1 MEDAVCAGF
10 LLNARHLDEVL
21 DDEAMHADDRE
32 NSFEISGRAIGGDA
46 ATYLIAE
53 VAQAHDG
60 SLGTAHM
67 FIDAAADAG
76 ADAVKFQTHIADAES
91 TRDEPFRVAFSQ
103 QDETRID
110 YWRRMEF
117 DAEQWAGLADHARAS
132 GLHFMS
138 SAFSLEAVAL
148 LRRLDVPVWKIASG
162 EVRTRGMVAAICA
175 DAKPVLLSTG
185 MSPWDD
191 IDAAVDEIRHAGSP
205 VAILQC
211 VSRYPTPLADV
222 GLNIMK
228 DLSARY
234 DCPVG
239 LSDHSG
245 QPWPALAAIARGAA
259 VVELHLT
266 LSERMFGPDVPSSLT
281 VDQFRMVSD
290 MRDAVATMDAH
301 PADKDAVAED
311 LADMRAMFGR
321 SLAPKRDLI
330 AGTLVTEDMLLAK
343 KPAAGIPEN
352 DIDAVVGRTLVR
364 DVPSDRLISWADLHV
379 DS

>member
-1 MEDAVCAGF
+1 MRWVSGAKRH
-10 LLNARHLDEVL
+10 ARMSHWMTKP
-21 DDEAMHADDRE
+21 MHADNQG
-32 NSFEISGRAIGGDA
+32 NSFEISGRPVGGGA
-46 ATYLIAE
+46 AAYLIAE

-103 QDETRID
+103 QDETRLD
-110 YWRRMEF
+110 YWKRMEF
-117 DAEQWAGLADHARAS
+117 SAEQWAGLADHARAS

-148 LRRLDVPVWKIASG
+148 LRRLEVPAWKVASG
-162 EVRTRGMVAAICA
+162 EVCTKGMIAAVCRDGMPI
-175 DAKPVLLSTG
+175 LLSTG

-191 IDAAVDEIRHAGSP
+191 IDNAVSEIRAAGSP
-205 VAILQC
+205 VAVLQC

-222 GLNIMK
+222 GLNVME
-228 DLSARY
+228 DMRARY
-234 DCPVG
+234 HCPVG

-245 QPWPALAAIARGAA
+245 QPWPALTAVARGAA

-281 VDQFRMVSD
+281 VEQFRMVSN
-290 MRDAVATMDAH
+290 MRHAVATMDSH
-301 PADKDAVAED
+301 PADKDVVAEE
-311 LADMRAMFGR
+311 LTDMRAMFGR
-321 SLAPKRDLI
+321 SLAPRRDLV
-330 AGTLVTEDMLLAK
+330 AGTLITEDMLLAK
-343 KPAAGIPEN
+343 KPATGIPEN

-379 DS
+379 DG

>member
-1 MEDAVCAGF
+1 MKPMDT
-10 LLNARHLDEVL
+10 
-21 DDEAMHADDRE
+21 DDQKS
-32 NSFEISGRAIGGDA
+32 SFEISGRAVGGGA
-46 ATYLIAE
+46 PAYLIAE

-60 SLGTAHM
+60 SLGTAHA
-67 FIDAAADAG
+67 FIDAAAYAG

-91 TRDEPFRVAFSQ
+91 TRDEPFRVAFSR
-103 QDETRID
+103 QDETRLD
-110 YWRRMEF
+110 YWKRMEF
-117 DAEQWAGLADHARAS
+117 SAEQWSGLADHAREC
-132 GLHFMS
+132 GLHFVS

-162 EVRTRGMVAAICA
+162 EVRTRGIVAAICG
-175 DAKPVLLSTG
+175 DGKPVLLSTG
-185 MSPWDD
+185 MSPWGD
-191 IDAAVDEIRHAGSP
+191 IDATVGEIRHAGSP
-205 VAILQC
+205 VAVLQC

-222 GLNIMK
+222 GLNILDDMR
-228 DLSARY
+228 ARY
-234 DCPVG
+234 SCPVG

-290 MRDAVATMDAH
+290 MRDAVTTMDAH
-301 PADKDAVAED
+301 PTDKDAVAED

-321 SLAPKRDLI
+321 SLAPKHDLP
-330 AGTLVTEDMLLAK
+330 AGTCVREDMLVAK
-343 KPAAGIPEN
+343 KPATGISEH
-352 DIDAVVGRTLVR
+352 DIGAVVGRTLVR

-379 DS
+379 DG

>member
-1 MEDAVCAGF
+1 MSEQFC
-10 LLNARHLDEVL
+10 
-21 DDEAMHADDRE
+21 
-32 NSFEISGRAIGGDA
+32 ISGRPVGGDA
-46 ATYLIAE
+46 PAYLIAE

-60 SLGTAHM
+60 SLGTAHA

-76 ADAVKFQTHIADAES
+76 ADAIKFQTHIADAES
-91 TRDEPFRVAFSQ
+91 TLDEPFRVKFSK
-103 QDETRID
+103 QDETRLD

-117 DAEQWAGLADHARAS
+117 TQEQWAGLAAHAAERS
-132 GLHFMS
+132 LHFLS

-185 MSPWDD
+185 MSPWTD
-191 IDAAVDEIRHAGSP
+191 IDVAVRGIREAGAP
-205 VAILQC
+205 VAVLQC
-211 VSRYPTPLADV
+211 VSRYPTPLTDV
-222 GLNIMK
+222 GLNVM
-228 DLSARY
+228 DDMRARY

-245 QPWPALAAIARGAA
+245 QPWPALTAIARGAA

-266 LSERMFGPDVPSSLT
+266 LSERSFGPDVPSSLT

-301 PADKDAVAED
+301 PVEKDHVAEG
-311 LADMRAMFGR
+311 LADMRAMFER
-321 SLAPKRDLI
+321 SLAPKSNLI
-330 AGTLVTEDMLLAK
+330 AGTIVTEDMLVAK
-343 KPAAGIPEN
+343 KPATGIPEN
-352 DIDAVVGRTLVR
+352 DIGAVVGRKLVR

-379 DS
+379 DG

>member
-1 MEDAVCAGF
+1 MSEQFC
-10 LLNARHLDEVL
+10 
-21 DDEAMHADDRE
+21 
-32 NSFEISGRAIGGDA
+32 ISGRPVGDGA
-46 ATYLIAE
+46 PAYLIAE

-60 SLGTAHM
+60 SLGTAHA

-76 ADAVKFQTHIADAES
+76 ADAIKYQTHIADAES
-91 TRDEPFRVAFSQ
+91 TLDEPFRVKFSK
-103 QDETRID
+103 QDDTRLD

-117 DAEQWAGLADHARAS
+117 TQEQWAGLAAHAAER
-132 GLHFMS
+132 GLHFLS

-185 MSPWDD
+185 MSPWAD
-191 IDAAVDEIRHAGSP
+191 IDAAVLQIREAGSP
-205 VAILQC
+205 VAVLQC
-211 VSRYPTPLADV
+211 VSRYPTPLTEI
-222 GLNIMK
+222 GLNVM
-228 DLSARY
+228 DDMRARY
-234 DCPVG
+234 GCPVG

-245 QPWPALAAIARGAA
+245 QPWPALTAIARGAA

-301 PADKDAVAED
+301 GADKDHVAED
-311 LADMRAMFGR
+311 LADMRAMFER
-321 SLAPKRDLI
+321 SLAPKRNLI
-330 AGTLVTEDMLLAK
+330 AGTIVTEDMLVAK
-343 KPAAGIPEN
+343 KPATGIPEN
-352 DIDAVVGRTLVR
+352 DIGAVVGRKLVR

-379 DS
+379 DG

>member
-1 MEDAVCAGF
+1 MARAG
-10 LLNARHLDEVL
+10 A
-21 DDEAMHADDRE
+21 
-32 NSFEISGRAIGGDA
+32 FEISGRAVGGGA
-46 ATYLIAE
+46 PAYLIAE

-67 FIDAAADAG
+67 FVDAAADAG

-91 TRDEPFRVAFSQ
+91 TRDEPFRVAFSR

-117 DAEQWAGLADHARAS
+117 SAEQWAGLAEHAHAR

-138 SAFSLEAVAL
+138 SAFSLEAVDL
-148 LRRLDVPVWKIASG
+148 LRRLEVPVWKVASG
-162 EVRTRGMVAAICA
+162 EVRTRGLIESICA
-175 DAKPVLLSTG
+175 DGKPVLLSTG

-191 IDAAVDEIRHAGSP
+191 IDAAVLEIRQACAP
-205 VAILQC
+205 VALLQC

-222 GLNIMK
+222 GLNVM
-228 DLSARY
+228 DDMRARFA
-234 DCPVG
+234 CPVG

-245 QPWPALAAIARGAA
+245 LPWPALAAIARGAA

-281 VDQFRMVSD
+281 VETFRMVAD

-301 PADKDAVAED
+301 PADKDAVAAE

-321 SLAPKRDLI
+321 SLAPKHDLK
-330 AGTLVTEDMLLAK
+330 AGTRVREDMLVAK
-343 KPAAGIPEN
+343 KPATGISA
-352 DIDAVVGRTLVR
+352 DDVDAVVGRTLVR

-379 DS
+379 DG

>member
-1 MEDAVCAGF
+1 MMKPMDTDGQAS
-10 LLNARHLDEVL
+10 
-21 DDEAMHADDRE
+21 
-32 NSFEISGRAIGGDA
+32 SFEISGRTVGGGA
-46 ATYLIAE
+46 PAYLIAE

-103 QDETRID
+103 QDQTRLD

-117 DAEQWAGLADHARAS
+117 SAEQWAGLADHARES
-132 GLHFMS
+132 GLNFMS

-175 DAKPVLLSTG
+175 DGKPVLLSTG

-191 IDAAVDEIRHAGSP
+191 INAAVGEIRQAGSP

-211 VSRYPTPLADV
+211 VSRYPTPLTDV
-222 GLNIMK
+222 GLNVLDEMR
-228 DLSARY
+228 ARY
-234 DCPVG
+234 CCPVG

-245 QPWPALAAIARGAA
+245 QPWPALTAIARGAA

-266 LSERMFGPDVPSSLT
+266 LSDRMFGPDVPSSLT

-301 PADKDAVAED
+301 PADKDATAEG

-330 AGTLVTEDMLLAK
+330 AGTLVTEEMLLAK
-343 KPAAGIPEN
+343 KPATGIPEV

-379 DS
+379 DG

>member
-1 MEDAVCAGF
+1 MKPMD
-10 LLNARHLDEVL
+10 
-21 DDEAMHADDRE
+21 ADDRE
-32 NSFEISGRAIGGDA
+32 SSFEVSGRTVGGGA
-46 ATYLIAE
+46 PAYLIAE

-76 ADAVKFQTHIADAES
+76 ADAVKFQTHIADAKS
-91 TRDEPFRVAFSQ
+91 TRDEPFRVAFSR
-103 QDETRID
+103 QDETRLD

-117 DAEQWAGLADHARAS
+117 SAEQWAGLADHARTS
-132 GLHFMS
+132 GLHFLS

-148 LRRLDVPVWKIASG
+148 LRRLEVSVWKIASG
-162 EVRTRGMVAAICA
+162 EVRTRGMVAAVCA

-191 IDAAVDEIRHAGSP
+191 IDTAVGEIREAGSP
-205 VAILQC
+205 VAVLQC

-222 GLNIMK
+222 GLNVM
-228 DLSARY
+228 DDMRARY
-234 DCPVG
+234 GCPVG
-239 LSDHSG
+239 LSYHSG
-245 QPWPALAAIARGAA
+245 QLWPALTAIARGAA
-259 VVELHLT
+259 VIELHLT
-266 LSERMFGPDVPSSLT
+266 LSQRMFGPDVPSSLT

-301 PADKDAVAED
+301 PADKDATAED

-330 AGTLVTEDMLLAK
+330 AGTLVTEDMLVAK
-343 KPAAGIPEN
+343 KPATGIPED
-352 DIDAVVGRTLVR
+352 DIAAVVGRTLVR
-364 DVPSDRLISWADLHV
+364 DVSSDRLISWADLHV
-379 DS
+379 DG

>member
-1 MEDAVCAGF
+1 MKPMDTDNQAS
-10 LLNARHLDEVL
+10 
-21 DDEAMHADDRE
+21 
-32 NSFEISGRAIGGDA
+32 SFEISGRTVGGGA
-46 ATYLIAE
+46 PAYLIAE

-60 SLGTAHM
+60 SLGMAHM

-103 QDETRID
+103 QDETRLD

-117 DAEQWAGLADHARAS
+117 SAEQWAGLADHAREY

-138 SAFSLEAVAL
+138 SAFSIEAVAL
-148 LRRLDVPVWKIASG
+148 LRGLDVPVWKIASG
-162 EVRTRGMVAAICA
+162 EVRTRGMVSAICA
-175 DAKPVLLSTG
+175 DRKPVLLSTG
-185 MSPWDD
+185 MSPWAD
-191 IDAAVDEIRHAGSP
+191 IDAAVGEIRDAGSS

-222 GLNIMK
+222 GLNVM
-228 DLSARY
+228 DDMRARY
-234 DCPVG
+234 GCPVG

-245 QPWPALAAIARGAA
+245 QPWPALTAIARGAA

-266 LSERMFGPDVPSSLT
+266 LSERMFGRDVPSSLT

-301 PADKDAVAED
+301 PADKDATAAD

-321 SLAPKRDLI
+321 SLAPKHDLI
-330 AGTLVTEDMLLAK
+330 AGTRVTEEMLLAK
-343 KPAAGIPEN
+343 KPATGISEN
-352 DIDAVVGRTLVR
+352 DIDSVVGRTLVR

-379 DS
+379 DG

>member
-1 MEDAVCAGF
+1 
-10 LLNARHLDEVL
+10 
-21 DDEAMHADDRE
+21 MHADDQE
-32 NSFEISGRAIGGDA
+32 NSFEISGRAVGGGA
-46 ATYLIAE
+46 PAYLIAE

-103 QDETRID
+103 QDETRLD

-117 DAEQWAGLADHARAS
+117 SAEQWAGLADHARRS
-132 GLHFMS
+132 GVHFMS

-175 DAKPVLLSTG
+175 DGKPVLLSTG

-191 IDAAVDEIRHAGSP
+191 IDAAVGEIRQAGSP
-205 VAILQC
+205 VAVLQC

-222 GLNIMK
+222 GLNVM
-228 DLSARY
+228 DEVRARY
-234 DCPVG
+234 GCPVG

-245 QPWPALAAIARGAA
+245 QPWPALTAIARGAS

-266 LSERMFGPDVPSSLT
+266 FSDRMFGPDVPSSLT
-281 VDQFRMVSD
+281 VDRFRMVSD
-290 MRDAVATMDAH
+290 MRDAVAMMDAH
-301 PADKDAVAED
+301 PADKDAVAEE

-321 SLAPKRDLI
+321 SLAPKHDLI
-330 AGTLVTEDMLLAK
+330 AGTRVTEDMLLAK
-343 KPAAGIPEN
+343 KPATGIPEK
-352 DIDAVVGRTLVR
+352 DIGAVVGRTLVR

-379 DS
+379 DG

>member
-1 MEDAVCAGF
+1 MD
-10 LLNARHLDEVL
+10 
-21 DDEAMHADDRE
+21 ADDQT
-32 NSFEISGRAIGGDA
+32 NSFEISGRTVGGGA
-46 ATYLIAE
+46 PAYLIAE

-60 SLGTAHM
+60 SLGTAHA
-67 FIDAAADAG
+67 FIDAAAHAG

-103 QDETRID
+103 QDETRLD

-117 DAEQWAGLADHARAS
+117 SPEQWSGLADHARER
-132 GLHFMS
+132 GLHFLS

-175 DAKPVLLSTG
+175 DGKPVLLSTG

-191 IDAAVDEIRHAGSP
+191 IDTAVTEIRNAGSP

-211 VSRYPTPLADV
+211 VSRYPTPLTDV
-222 GLNIMK
+222 GLNVMG
-228 DLSARY
+228 DMRARY
-234 DCPVG
+234 GCPVG

-245 QPWPALAAIARGAA
+245 QPWPALTAIARGAA

-301 PADKDAVAED
+301 PADKDATAEE

-321 SLAPKRDLI
+321 SLAPKQDLP
-330 AGTLVTEDMLLAK
+330 AGTLVSEDMLMAK
-343 KPAAGIPEN
+343 KPATGISED

-364 DVPSDRLISWADLHV
+364 DVPSDRLISWDDLRV
-379 DS
+379 DG